1 MSNTTNEENDGLPNP
16 LYRIREEKMHKRSI
30 ILTCLSIFVAVAM
43 IAGCAGMAPAPTE
56 KNFNNPV
63 ISLSHVEIPYYTG
76 YYYFSKKVE
85 PTKGTAG
92 DYGAPMSMAFIFNI
106 ENPNEYPVQ
115 LNGFSFSINFEE
127 FEVNTVN
134 SPETMWIPAGKTN
147 QLRVQAMF
155 DTRQTLLTLLLPGAM
170 KLHEKKMSPWDVL
183 EKWWTGAP
191 DFSFPIYVKSGAAIF
206 EADGLTKVVPF
217 KASFPE

>member
-1 MSNTTNEENDGLPNP
+1 
-16 LYRIREEKMHKRSI
+16 MHKRSI
-30 ILTCLSIFVAVAM
+30 ILTCLSIFVAAAM
-43 IAGCAGMAPAPTE
+43 LAGCAGMEITPTE

-63 ISLSHVEIPYYTG
+63 ITLGHIEIPYYTG
-76 YYYFSKKVE
+76 YYYFAKTVA

-106 ENPNEYPVQ
+106 ENPNKYPIQ
-115 LNGFSFSINFEE
+115 LDGFSFSVNFEE

-147 QLRVQAMF
+147 QIRVSAMF

-170 KLHEKKMSPWDVL
+170 KLSEKKISPWDAL
-183 EKWWTGAP
+183 EKWWTGIP
-191 DFSFPIYVKSGAAIF
+191 EYSVPVHVKAGAAVF
-206 EADGLTKVVPF
+206 QADGLSKVATF
-217 KASFPE
+217 EATFPE

>member
-1 MSNTTNEENDGLPNP
+1 
-16 LYRIREEKMHKRSI
+16 MHRKSM
-30 ILTCLSIFVAVAM
+30 ILKCLSVVAIVALLG
-43 IAGCAGMAPAPTE
+43 GCGGMKITPTE

-63 ISLSHVEIPYYTG
+63 VTLSYVEIPYYTG
-76 YYYFSKKVE
+76 YYYFSNKVK

-92 DYGAPMSMAFIFNI
+92 NYGAPMSMAFIFDI
-106 ENPNEYPVQ
+106 ENPNEYPIQ
-115 LNGFSFSINFEE
+115 LDGFKFSVNFEE

-147 QLRVQAMF
+147 QIRVPAMF

-170 KLHEKKMSPWDVL
+170 KLSEKKISPWDAL

-191 DFSFPIYVKSGAAIF
+191 DFSFPVYVKEGAA
-206 EADGLTKVVPF
+206 VF
-217 KASFPE
+217 KADSMVKVMTFKATFPE